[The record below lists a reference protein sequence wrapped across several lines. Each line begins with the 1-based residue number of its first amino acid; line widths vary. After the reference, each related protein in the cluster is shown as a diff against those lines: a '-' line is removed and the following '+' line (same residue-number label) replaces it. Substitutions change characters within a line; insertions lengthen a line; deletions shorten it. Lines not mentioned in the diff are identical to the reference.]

1 MVLLT
6 LGRVCVLVGVQK
18 ERGKNE
24 VKQQKNEINA
34 VSIQVVRR
42 TDSVTFVSKC
52 LGLGW
57 RCEHK
62 DVPSFMVFTILERQ
76 IHNAPASS

>member
-1 MVLLT
+1 M
-6 LGRVCVLVGVQK
+6 CVLVGVQK
-18 ERGKNE
+18 EREKNE
-24 VKQQKNEINA
+24 VKQQKNEINV
-34 VSIQVVRR
+34 VSIQVVWR

-52 LGLGW
+52 ESLGLGW

-76 IHNAPASS
+76 IHSAPTSS